1 MNDARH
7 YTCCAALRCQTKE
20 GEVFQAKETQK
31 KQVQGKN
38 KQKSRLQKHPEQQ
51 EEQSSSILMDSTA
64 YPCVQEQPNSLQVK
78 STIEIGSC
86 CDKENENL
94 DDDIDILLQDLFS
107 NKESPLSTMNG
118 EKVIE
123 NH

>member
-1 MNDARH
+1 
-7 YTCCAALRCQTKE
+7 
-20 GEVFQAKETQK
+20 
-31 KQVQGKN
+31 
-38 KQKSRLQKHPEQQ
+38 
-51 EEQSSSILMDSTA
+51 MDSTA
-64 YPCVQEQPNSLQVK
+64 YPGVQEQPNSLQVK

-94 DDDIDILLQDLFS
+94 DDDIDILLQYLFS
-107 NKESPLSTMNG
+107 NEESPLSTMNE